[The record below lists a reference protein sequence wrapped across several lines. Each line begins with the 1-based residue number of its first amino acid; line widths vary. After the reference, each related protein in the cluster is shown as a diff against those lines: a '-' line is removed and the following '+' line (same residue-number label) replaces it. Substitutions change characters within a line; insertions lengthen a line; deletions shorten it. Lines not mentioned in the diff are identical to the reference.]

1 MKTNIEE
8 LIAKYNEGVADPFEI
23 QQIETLIEHGKISL
37 TQLSSLEKLNEQ
49 IELMKGEAVSV
60 EQDNRFHQM
69 LRQEKQKIRATV
81 LISWP
86 RLMEWMPRLAL
97 AAAMLIAGFSA
108 GYYYQKPSGNYEVG
122 VLSDQVKEL
131 KEMMMISLLE
141 KESATERLKAVSL
154 TEEIDGPSKK
164 VTEALLNTLNEDESV
179 NVRLAAL
186 EALGKYMK
194 KPHVR
199 EGLVRSIAKQDSPLV
214 QVALAEM
221 MVTMREKSSVNELK
235 KVLEQIQSGQFAKE
249 WIAENDEGLHKF
261 NSLRDENAGHPIE
274 EVGKK
279 LRNMMPFLK
288 NQS

>member
-1 MKTNIEE
+1 MEKEKLSE

-23 QQIETLIEHGKISL
+23 QQIEELIEHGKISL

-49 IELMKGEAVSV
+49 IEMMRMENVSM
-60 EQDNRFHQM
+60 EQDSRFHQM
-69 LRQEKQKIRATV
+69 LREEKQKV
-81 LISWP
+81 QSNVSISWP
-86 RLMEWMPRLAL
+86 RLMEWMPRLAM
-97 AAAMLIAGFSA
+97 AAVILIAGFGI
-108 GYYYQKPSGNYEVG
+108 GYFFQKPAGNDEVK
-122 VLSDQVKEL
+122 VLTEQVQGL

-194 KPHVR
+194 MPHVR
-199 EGLVRSIAKQDSPLV
+199 EGLVRSIPKQDSPLV

-235 KVLEQIQSGQFAKE
+235 KVLEQKGTPNEVKE
-249 WIAENDEGLHKF
+249 KIKESINVL
-261 NSLRDENAGHPIE
+261 I
-274 EVGKK
+274 
-279 LRNMMPFLK
+279 
-288 NQS
+288 